1 MSNINL
7 DYAAKTLDVGREL
20 DAYTG
25 VIIHAGQNSGGETV
39 EYSAGNN
46 SGYVLEIDNPIGT
59 QQMAETILSGLK
71 LRGYLYQ
78 PFNAQSALI
87 DPAAEIGD
95 GVTIAG
101 VSSVVMTMDTRC
113 SRLMAADISAPMD
126 EDVDHEFQYVPKMER
141 EFKRETAYARSRIT
155 QTENEI
161 TLEVVRATNAENTL
175 GSRLTLTENAITAEV
190 TRATGAEGTLSSRI
204 TANADSISA
213 EVTRATGAE
222 GTLSSRISATE
233 TEITAKV
240 SKTGGSSSS
249 FGWSLTDSSWT
260 LSSNGSTV
268 LQATSTGI
276 EVSGKITA
284 TSGTIGGVTIQ
295 NGVLS
300 GINDANIQV
309 GGISGGS
316 GGSIASSSITGGNIA
331 PYTISGGTDGNIAS
345 YSVSTL
351 NTVSGINTNLGYAA
365 SYGTV
370 TSVDNSSQYPSY
382 FKTGTLRVTTR
393 IYTAGITIGS
403 YGASWRYVTVKNALG
418 NEESMWVLTGAQ

>member
-71 LRGYLYQ
+71 LRGYQYQ

-126 EDVDHEFQYVPKMER
+126 EDVDHEFQYVPRTQR
-141 EFKRETAYARSRIT
+141 EFKRESAYTR
-155 QTENEI
+155 
-161 TLEVVRATNAENTL
+161 
-175 GSRLTLTENAITAEV
+175 SRLTIAE
-190 TRATGAEGTLSSRI
+190 
-204 TANADSISA
+204 DSI
-213 EVTRATGAE
+213 E
-222 GTLSSRISATE
+222 
-233 TEITAKV
+233 AKV
-240 SKTGGSSSS
+240 SRTGGNASS
-249 FGWSLTDSSWT
+249 FGWVLDAESHTWYANDSEVMRVSR
-260 LSSNGSTV
+260 NGLRV
-268 LQATSTGI
+268 QGEI
-276 EVSGKITA
+276 IA
-284 TSGTIGGVTIQ
+284 TSGVIGNCRIV
-295 NGVLS
+295 NGTLEVDS
-300 GINDANIQV
+300 ASIRNINADYITVGTLNVDRIANGSIT
-309 GGISGGS
+309 GGS
-316 GGSIASSSITGGNIA
+316 GGKLAGSTIT
-331 PYTISGGTDGNIAS
+331 
-345 YSVSTL
+345 TL